1 MKAAPPE
8 RPRLFAPRRVLAIVV
23 AVACGWAA
31 YGLYGETS
39 QTRSLDARVAQLKAG
54 NAALS
59 SQIAQRSL
67 EIAESSSSAWIEAQ
81 ARRLVYVMPGEKV
94 YVLDP
99 GGKATPSFAGVPA
112 TAPTFDPPTPV
123 PTPTP
128 TPTATPSP
136 TPETPP
142 TPSP

>member
-1 MKAAPPE
+1 MKAARAE
-8 RPRLFAPRRVLAIVV
+8 RPRLFAPRRILAIIV

-39 QTRSLDARVAQLKAG
+39 QTRSLDARVTQLKSG
-54 NAALS
+54 NAILEA
-59 SQIAQRSL
+59 QIAERSMQ
-67 EIAESSSSAWIEAQ
+67 IAAASSSAWVEAQ
-81 ARRLVYVMPGEKV
+81 ARKLGYVMPGEKV

-99 GGKATPSFAGVPA
+99 GGKATPSFAGVPV
-112 TAPTFDPPTPV
+112 TPLTFDPPP

-128 TPTATPSP
+128 TPIPTATPTAAP
-136 TPETPP
+136 VATP

>member
-8 RPRLFAPRRVLAIVV
+8 RPRLFAPRRVLALLV

-39 QTRSLDARVAQLKAG
+39 QTRSLDARVTQLKAG
-54 NAALS
+54 NAGLEA
-59 SQIAQRSL
+59 QIAQRSL
-67 EIAESSSSAWIEAQ
+67 EIAAASSSAWVEAQ
-81 ARRLVYVMPGEKV
+81 ARKLGYVMPGEKV

-99 GGKATPSFAGVPA
+99 GGKSTPSFEGVPA
-112 TAPTFDPPTPV
+112 TPPTFDPPS

-128 TPTATPSP
+128 TPTATP
-136 TPETPP
+136 TPSATTAP